1 MITRRELLATLAGLG
16 LIVTEAIAAPD
27 KAKKTGK
34 KAAPKKAAPKKAA
47 PKKDT
52 RKQAA
57 GGDYW
62 RLETAGGP
70 LYVWVPPKYDRA
82 TAGSVIYVHGYW
94 TSADQAWRD
103 HQLPQQ
109 FRKSRQNAIFIVPS
123 APTGPEDS
131 VKFKTLG
138 GLRGAIR
145 QKGIRLPNGPIV
157 VIGHSGAYRT
167 IAEWVDHSLVQQVT
181 LLDGFYGRDDKW
193 EEFILTG
200 KRAKQHKL
208 VLVGVTTTRAG
219 TAFARRHKGVRRN
232 GLPTRYEDF
241 TRAEKRARLLHIS
254 ARAGHSELV
263 SGGAILPLML
273 RLTPLPLL

>member
-1 MITRRELLATLAGLG
+1 MISRRELLATLVGLG
-16 LIVTEAIAAPD
+16 LLTAADAHAAKGD
-27 KAKKTGK
+27 KKKG
-34 KAAPKKAAPKKAA
+34 
-47 PKKDT
+47 DT
-52 RKQAA
+52 RKTAA

-62 RLETAGGP
+62 RLDTAGGVV
-70 LYVWVPPKYDRA
+70 YVWVPPNYHRP

-94 TSADQAWRD
+94 TSADRAWRE

-123 APTGPEDS
+123 APTGPEDG

-145 QKGIRLPNGPIV
+145 KKGIRLPDGPIV

-167 IAEWVDHSLVQQVT
+167 IAEWVDHALVQQVT
-181 LLDGFYGRDDKW
+181 LLDGFYGREDKW
-193 EEFILTG
+193 EEFIVTG
-200 KRAKQHKL
+200 KKAKQHKL
-208 VLVGVTTTRAG
+208 VLVGVTTTKAG
-219 TAFARRHKGVRRN
+219 VAFARRHKGVRRN

-241 TRAEKRARLLHIS
+241 TRAEKRARLLHIN

-263 SGGAILPLML
+263 AGGSILPLML
-273 RLTPLPLL
+273 RLTPLPLLKG